1 MMKLFRCQGCQAAL
15 HFENSQCLTCHRAV
29 GFLEDCFA
37 MSALESGPQSFIAL
51 GGDGGNYRYCGNA
64 QQGVCNWM
72 VRADSPETFCESCR
86 LNQIVPDLSI
96 PSNRERWGKLELAKR
111 YVIRSILRWGLTHPS
126 KVQDPENGLAF
137 EFLGDVETGAGPS
150 EKVLSGH
157 ADGLITL
164 NVAEAD
170 DGEREKRRNN
180 MGEPYRTLIGHFRH
194 EIGHYYWDRLVRDG
208 GQIEA
213 FRTVFGD
220 ESQDYGEAL
229 KRHYS
234 QGAPGNWRDHFIS
247 SYATAHPWEDFAE
260 TWAHY
265 LHIVD
270 ALETARS
277 YGVNIRANFMPEAT
291 NSQIDFNPYM
301 APSAERLI
309 DAWTPLTI
317 ALNGVNRSM
326 GQPDLYPFV
335 LNIDVMKK
343 LEFIHTLVHVARNA
357 TIAATTAQA
366 A

>member
-1 MMKLFRCQGCQAAL
+1 
-15 HFENSQCLTCHRAV
+15 
-29 GFLEDCFA
+29 
-37 MSALESGPQSFIAL
+37 
-51 GGDGGNYRYCGNA
+51 
-64 QQGVCNWM
+64 
-72 VRADSPETFCESCR
+72 
-86 LNQIVPDLSI
+86 
-96 PSNRERWGKLELAKR
+96 
-111 YVIRSILRWGLTHPS
+111 
-126 KVQDPENGLAF
+126 
-137 EFLGDVETGAGPS
+137 
-150 EKVLSGH
+150 
-157 ADGLITL
+157 
-164 NVAEAD
+164 
-170 DGEREKRRNN
+170 

-208 GQIEA
+208 GQVEA
-213 FRTVFGD
+213 FRAVFGD

-343 LEFIHTLVHVARNA
+343 LEFIHTLVHSARNA
-357 TIAATTAQA
+357 TVAATTAQA